1 MPGRSAL
8 NSSQDEATIAF
19 YGGEQARDHLQQ
31 ADPVLGKLIRKVGPF
46 TLRPDRPAHPFQS
59 LATSIL
65 YQQLNGKAA
74 STIVRRFVEAHGEKG
89 RFPKPERV
97 AKATAEALRA
107 CGISANKGLALQDLA
122 RRTLL
127 GEVPQ
132 FRALAKMEDGAIVER
147 LTAVRGIGP
156 WTVEMLLLFR
166 MGRPD
171 VFPVTDFGVRKGFA
185 IAFGR
190 KELPSPKELMAHG
203 ERWRPYRSMA
213 SWYLWRATDLAAA
226 AGETWP

>member
-1 MPGRSAL
+1 MPARNTLQVRPGPAP
-8 NSSQDEATIAF
+8 
-19 YGGEQARDHLQQ
+19 YGGEEALAHLQR
-31 ADPVLGKLIRKVGPF
+31 ADPVLGKLIQKVGPF
-46 TLRPDRPAHPFQS
+46 TLRPDRPSHPFQS

-89 RFPKPERV
+89 RFPRPERV
-97 AKATAEALRA
+97 AKATAAALRA

-122 RRTLL
+122 RRTLG
-127 GEVPQ
+127 GEVPH
-132 FRALAKMEDGAIVER
+132 FRALSRMEDAAIVER
-147 LTAVRGIGP
+147 LTEVRGIGP

-185 IAFGR
+185 IAFGL
-190 KELPSPKELMAHG
+190 KELPTPKELTAHG

-213 SWYLWRATDLAAA
+213 SWYLWRATDLVAE

>member
-1 MPGRSAL
+1 MPARNTPQVKDGPAP
-8 NSSQDEATIAF
+8 
-19 YGGEQARDHLQQ
+19 YGGEEARAHLQRV
-31 ADPVLGKLIRKVGPF
+31 DPVLGKLIRKVGPF
-46 TLRPDRPAHPFQS
+46 TLRPDRPTHPFQS

-74 STIVRRFVEAHGEKG
+74 ATIVRRFVEAHGDHG

-97 AKATAEALRA
+97 AKAKAAALRE

-122 RRTLL
+122 RRTLD

-132 FRALAKMEDGAIVER
+132 FRELARMEDASVVER
-147 LTAVRGIGP
+147 LTAVRGVGP

-171 VFPVTDFGVRKGFA
+171 VLPVTDFGVRKGFA
-185 IAFGR
+185 IAFGL
-190 KELPSPKELMAHG
+190 KELPPPKELAAHG

-213 SWYLWRATDLAAA
+213 SWYLWRATDLQAA